1 MSLRKI
7 AKTAAILAAL
17 ALALS
22 AFPTSANADLLG
34 SQVTGTL
41 YYPDL
46 STIYGGP
53 LGPYT
58 VTGAVEFPTGTL
70 AFDGDLDVTGTQVIW
85 TATLEEQYGG
95 GSFNG
100 FVLDF
105 AGAPGIASV
114 TVDGASTMVVDAAW
128 STPTRIYLSVQGD
141 HALVGQQAI
150 LDVEF
155 AAPTPEPTSLFLIAA
170 GLLGMIGFI
179 RKRSD

>member
-7 AKTAAILAAL
+7 MKTAAVFAAIAL
-17 ALALS
+17 ALG
-22 AFPTSANADLLG
+22 AFPTIANADLLG

-46 STIYGGP
+46 STVYSGP

-85 TATLEEQYGG
+85 TATLPEQYGS

-100 FVLDF
+100 FLLQF
-105 AGAPGIASV
+105 SGAPAIASV
-114 TVDGASTMVVDAAW
+114 TVDGASTMTVVSAW
-128 STPTRIYLSVQGD
+128 STPNQIYLNVEGD
-141 HALVGQQAI
+141 LVTAGQQAI
-150 LDVEF
+150 LDVQF
-155 AAPTPEPTSLFLIAA
+155 AASTPEPASLILLGS
-170 GLLGMIGFI
+170 GLLGTFI
-179 RKRSD
+179 RRRR